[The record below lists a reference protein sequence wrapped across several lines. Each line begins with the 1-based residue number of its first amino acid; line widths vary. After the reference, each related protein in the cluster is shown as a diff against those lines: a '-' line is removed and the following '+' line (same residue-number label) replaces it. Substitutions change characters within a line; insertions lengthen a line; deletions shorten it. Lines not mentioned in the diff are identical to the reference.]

1 MLEMVGTSASNGRQ
15 PNTEAGH
22 GLADVDRQQKQE
34 TTAGNSYRSEDE

>member
-22 GLADVDRQQKQE
+22 GLADVDRQQKEE
-34 TTAGNSYRSEDE
+34 TTAGHSHRPEGE